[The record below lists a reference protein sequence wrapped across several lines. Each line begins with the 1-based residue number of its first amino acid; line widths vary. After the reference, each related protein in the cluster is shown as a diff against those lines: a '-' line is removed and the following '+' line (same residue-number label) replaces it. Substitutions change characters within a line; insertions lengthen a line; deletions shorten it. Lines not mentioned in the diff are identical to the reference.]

1 MSHNPDVIVV
11 GAGAAGLTAALELAR
26 HGVSVKVLEA
36 RNRIGGRMFTVHDS
50 KCNSPVE
57 LGAEFIHGRSPALW
71 NLLRSGKI
79 KTTEVSGD
87 SWCVR
92 EKKLS
97 QCSFFS
103 QVDEILN
110 MMSDRGPDQS
120 FQEFLD
126 KWSASRKKDSHLK
139 EARKWA
145 IGYVSGFN
153 AADPAIVGV
162 HWLVK
167 QMRAEEK
174 IHGDRA
180 FRAQNGYA
188 DLVAIFQRQ
197 IKDAGV
203 ALQTSTIVES
213 IRWRSGRVETGTHGA
228 SGKET
233 FTSSRILITVP
244 LGVLQ
249 ARKAENGAIRFV
261 PELPQKKQ
269 DAIHNIAMG
278 KVVRVTLRFRERFW
292 ESLPKSPALSS
303 PKMGDM
309 SFLLSHDDWFPTWWT
324 MSPLKL
330 PFLTGWAPFRCAER
344 LSGQNEAFVLEQSL
358 RTLHRLLGVSVQ
370 ELESLFEHIYFHDWQ
385 NDPFSRGAYSY
396 GKAGAEGAERLLA
409 NPIANTLFFAGEA
422 TDVTGNTGTVH
433 AAIAS
438 GTRAAAEII
447 KAAGLRSTFRR
458 AVRPPR
464 KPASRK

>member
-1 MSHNPDVIVV
+1 MSSNPDVIVI

-26 HGVSVKVLEA
+26 QGLSVTVLEA
-36 RNRIGGRMFTVHDS
+36 RNRIGGRMFTVHDE

-57 LGAEFIHGRSPALW
+57 LGAEFIHGRFRELW

-79 KTTEVSGD
+79 RTTEVSGD

-92 EKKLS
+92 KKKLS
-97 QCSFFS
+97 KCGFFS
-103 QVDEILN
+103 EVDEILN
-110 MMSDRGPDQS
+110 RMSDHGPDRS

-126 KWSASRKKDSHLK
+126 KCCASSKKNSHLQ
-139 EARKWA
+139 EARKQA

-174 IHGDRA
+174 IEGDRV

-188 DLVAIFQRQ
+188 DLVAIFQRR

-203 ALQTSTIVES
+203 TLQTSTTVDS
-213 IRWRSGRVETGTHGA
+213 IRWRSGRVETRTHGA

-233 FTSSRILITVP
+233 FISSHVLITVP

-249 ARKAENGAIRFV
+249 ARQTENGAIRFV
-261 PELPQKKQ
+261 PDLPRQKQ
-269 DAIHNIAMG
+269 EAIQNIAMG

-292 ESLPKSPALSS
+292 DPLPKAPAPSS
-303 PKMGDM
+303 QKMDNM
-309 SFLLSHDDWFPTWWT
+309 SFLFSHDDWFPTWWT

-344 LSGQNEAFVLEQSL
+344 LSGHNEAFVLEQSL
-358 RTLHRLLGVSVQ
+358 RALHRLLRVSVQ

-385 NDPFSRGAYSY
+385 TDPFSRGAYSY
-396 GKAGAEGAERLLA
+396 GKAGADGAE
-409 NPIANTLFFAGEA
+409 
-422 TDVTGNTGTVH
+422 
-433 AAIAS
+433 
-438 GTRAAAEII
+438 
-447 KAAGLRSTFRR
+447 
-458 AVRPPR
+458 
-464 KPASRK
+464 